1 MIYRLKEAGGYPTRT
16 IFDTCGTSQEKSSC
30 STRNYSW
37 IYFLRRNPF
46 SANPQRQLLK
56 RIREISVVIFSKQ
69 WKPCWKPLYEEESK
83 EKKRLK
89 KPCICVLWLYQLSN
103 FARKVYI
110 IRYTYLLLENWTY
123 STDFLKMFSKKH
135 INFLWMCWFEGKN
148 LSNLVSLSWKLH
160 NPTIMCA

>member
-46 SANPQRQLLK
+46 SANPQRQLK

-103 FARKVYI
+103 FFILYKIYSCGFVKKPKI
-110 IRYTYLLLENWTY
+110 FNWLEFQSYLTHGNEFGTLEKG
-123 STDFLKMFSKKH
+123 L
-135 INFLWMCWFEGKN
+135 
-148 LSNLVSLSWKLH
+148 
-160 NPTIMCA
+160 

>member
-46 SANPQRQLLK
+46 SANPQRQLK

-110 IRYTYLLLENWTY
+110 IRYI
-123 STDFLKMFSKKH
+123 SCLKSEHILQIFKKCLVKKH
-135 INFLWMCWFEGKN
+135 TNFLWMCWFEGKN